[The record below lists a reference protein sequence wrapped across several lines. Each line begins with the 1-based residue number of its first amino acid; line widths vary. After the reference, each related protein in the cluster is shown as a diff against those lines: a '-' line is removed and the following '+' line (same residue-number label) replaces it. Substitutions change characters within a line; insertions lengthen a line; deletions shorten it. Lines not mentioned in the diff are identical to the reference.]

1 MTVFLSLNPSSPPPA
16 LPTFLVPPVNA
27 VTHLARV
34 IQAIMKAKRIV
45 VICGSSIYC
54 LSYLYLIYSTG
65 AGISVQA
72 GIPDFRS
79 SDGLFK
85 SIKRDNPRETM
96 SSGKE
101 LFDASVFNVRNFT
114 PFFFFFFL
122 KKKIIN

>member
-1 MTVFLSLNPSSPPPA
+1 MTVFLSLNPSSPLPA
-16 LPTFLVPPVNA
+16 LPTFLVPPANSVS
-27 VTHLARV
+27 HLARV

-45 VICGSSIYC
+45 VICGPLLFSISSITC
-54 LSYLYLIYSTG
+54 LFSATG

-101 LFDASVFNVRNFT
+101 LFDASVFNVSKPVCMNI
-114 PFFFFFFL
+114 
-122 KKKIIN
+122 KI

>member
-1 MTVFLSLNPSSPPPA
+1 MTVFLPLNPSSPLPA
-16 LPTFLVPPVNA
+16 LPTFLVPPANA

-45 VICGSSIYC
+45 VICGPSIQSLHH
-54 LSYLYLIYSTG
+54 LSHLIFLFTG

-85 SIKRDNPRETM
+85 TIKRDNPRETM
-96 SSGKE
+96 SSGKD
-101 LFDASVFNVRNFT
+101 LFDASVFNVSNPTHIF
-114 PFFFFFFL
+114 
-122 KKKIIN
+122 N

>member
-1 MTVFLSLNPSSPPPA
+1 
-16 LPTFLVPPVNA
+16 
-27 VTHLARV
+27 
-34 IQAIMKAKRIV
+34 MKAKRIV
-45 VICGSSIYC
+45 VICGPSFFFSII
-54 LSYLYLIYSTG
+54 SYLLIRYAG

-101 LFDASVFNVRNFT
+101 LFDASVFNVSNLTR
-114 PFFFFFFL
+114 
-122 KKKIIN
+122 INIYIY